1 MANFTVGIT
10 ASISVIV
17 EADSESEALQAGQDY
32 VSISLS
38 PEEDEVEAWNT
49 VQSEEGA
56 TTTINEATGW
66 TIESSEVDAP
76 EE

>member
-17 EADSESEALQAGQDY
+17 EADSESEALQAAQDY

-38 PEEDEVEAWNT
+38 PEEDDVEAWNT

-56 TTTINEATGW
+56 ATTISEATGW

>member
-17 EADSESEALQAGQDY
+17 EADSESEALQAAQDY
-32 VSISLS
+32 VSISLT

-56 TTTINEATGW
+56 TSAINEVTGW

-76 EE
+76 ED